1 MKITLIVS
9 SFLFS
14 FPIPFSPDTRI
25 FVDSCWPSK
34 HVEKNSTKP
43 RYKWIA
49 LSENPR
55 ECHLSYTLS
64 KPFNVP
70 SMKQTAMKRINPQG
84 NLAELNTRYPVFP
97 RIIPRALRGL
107 KPLELSTWAKSSS
120 HDWRVLDSPWIP
132 AARSALQ
139 NNLKRPIL
147 GIRPTWGNHPRTL
160 NFLLKTYLANVY

>member
-14 FPIPFSPDTRI
+14 FPIPFSPNTRI
-25 FVDSCWPSK
+25 FVDSCVPSK

-84 NLAELNTRYPVFP
+84 NLVELNTVPSFSADNTTRVAWIKTTRVVHVSKIVITRLARLSLDP
-97 RIIPRALRGL
+97 RGQEWPS
-107 KPLELSTWAKSSS
+107 K
-120 HDWRVLDSPWIP
+120 
-132 AARSALQ
+132 
-139 NNLKRPIL
+139 
-147 GIRPTWGNHPRTL
+147 
-160 NFLLKTYLANVY
+160 